1 MSNPN
6 QKFKFDPKVFEQKWK
21 NLMGIK
27 NESEKETAAKKT
39 GAEMIASLD
48 NYEQNL
54 ENVRDKIS
62 NSEGLLNEEAKKSLR
77 AGDQTRA
84 KRLLKKK
91 KLLAQRRATLNSMM
105 LQIDEMRDNIEAC
118 EEVKEYFDIAK
129 ESIDVIHKLQSQ
141 VSTEELSQLE
151 EAFEEMK
158 ENKREIADM
167 FQNILNENDQE
178 FDQEYKDLLQE
189 VEKEKAPNLPNP
201 NTEMFNTNI
210 NNTIKTNSNDLESEL
225 V

>member
-54 ENVRDKIS
+54 ESVRDKIS

>member
-1 MSNPN
+1 MSNPE
-6 QKFKFDPKVFEQKWK
+6 QKFKFDSKAFEQKWK
-21 NLMGIK
+21 NLVGIQ

-62 NSEGLLNEEAKKSLR
+62 NSEEHLNEEAKKSLR

-105 LQIDEMRDNIEAC
+105 LQIDEMKDSIEAC

-129 ESIDVIHKLQSQ
+129 ESINVIHKLQSQ
-141 VSTEELSQLE
+141 VSAEELSQLE
-151 EAFEEMK
+151 EGFEEMK

-167 FQNILNENDQE
+167 FQNILNENEQE

-210 NNTIKTNSNDLESEL
+210 TNTIKNNNNDLESEL

>member
-1 MSNPN
+1 MSNPE
-6 QKFKFDPKVFEQKWK
+6 QKFKLDSKVFEQKWK
-21 NLMGIK
+21 NLMGIQ

-62 NSEGLLNEEAKKSLR
+62 NSEEHLNEEAKKSLR

-105 LQIDEMRDNIEAC
+105 LQIDEMKDSIEAC

-129 ESIDVIHKLQSQ
+129 ESINVIHKLQSQ
-141 VSTEELSQLE
+141 VSAEELSQLE
-151 EAFEEMK
+151 EGFEEMK

-167 FQNILNENDQE
+167 FQNILNENEQE

-210 NNTIKTNSNDLESEL
+210 TNTIKNNNNDLESEL

>member
-54 ENVRDKIS
+54 ESVRDKIS

-141 VSTEELSQLE
+141 VSAEELSQLE

>member
-1 MSNPN
+1 MSNPE
-6 QKFKFDPKVFEQKWK
+6 QKFKFDSKAFEQKWK
-21 NLMGIK
+21 NLVGIQ

-105 LQIDEMRDNIEAC
+105 LQIDEMKDSIEAC

-129 ESIDVIHKLQSQ
+129 ESINVIHKLQSQ
-141 VSTEELSQLE
+141 VSAEELSQLE
-151 EAFEEMK
+151 EGFEEMK

-167 FQNILNENDQE
+167 FQNILNENEQE

-210 NNTIKTNSNDLESEL
+210 TNTIKNNNNDLESEL

>member
-1 MSNPN
+1 MSNPQ

-21 NLMGIK
+21 NLMGIQ
-27 NESEKETAAKKT
+27 NESDKEAAAKKT

-141 VSTEELSQLE
+141 VSAEELNQLE

>member
-141 VSTEELSQLE
+141 VSAEELSQLE